1 MSYRILVTEPM
12 SESGPDWLRAN
23 GYEVKYGRGTDPQT
37 LIEDLQDCDGVIPR
51 LAVMSDEVISKC
63 PRLKVIARHGAG
75 VDTVDLESCKRHG
88 VRVVNTRGS
97 NSLAVAEHAVMLML
111 ACAKA
116 LNHIQTLYR
125 QGGFKEARK
134 TTKGVELSGKTLG
147 LLGLGNIGKNVARI
161 AALGFQMEVIAY
173 DPYQDPQQAPE
184 WVRMVSDRDEIF
196 KLADFVSIHTGATK
210 ETNGSVGAREFD
222 MMKPTACL
230 INTAR
235 GSIVCEQ
242 ALIEALQNGRIAA
255 AGLDATDPE
264 PADWQNNPLFHM
276 DNVILTPHCGGSTL
290 ESKYRS
296 SLGAAKGC
304 DEILTGKT
312 PSSLVL

>member
-23 GYEVKYGRGTDPQT
+23 GYEVKYGRGTDTQT

-51 LAVMSDEVISKC
+51 LAVMSDEVISQC

-97 NSLAVAEHAVMLML
+97 NSLAVAEHAIMLMMT
-111 ACAKA
+111 CAKS

-125 QGGFKEARK
+125 QGEFKEARK
-134 TTKGVELSGKTLG
+134 TTKSVELSGKTLG
-147 LLGLGNIGKNVARI
+147 LLGLGNIGRNVARI
-161 AALGFQMEVIAY
+161 AVQGFQMKVIAY
-173 DPYQDPQQAPE
+173 DPYQNPEQAPE
-184 WVRMVSDRDEIF
+184 GVQLVQNREDIFMNSDFI
-196 KLADFVSIHTGATK
+196 SIHTGATK
-210 ETNGSVGAREFD
+210 ETNGSIGEREFA

-235 GSIVCEQ
+235 GSIVQEK
-242 ALIEALQNGRIAA
+242 ALIEALQTGRIAG

-264 PADWQNNPLFHM
+264 PADWKTNPLFQM
-276 DNVILTPHCGGSTL
+276 DNVIVTPHCGGSTL

-312 PSSLVL
+312 PTSLVL